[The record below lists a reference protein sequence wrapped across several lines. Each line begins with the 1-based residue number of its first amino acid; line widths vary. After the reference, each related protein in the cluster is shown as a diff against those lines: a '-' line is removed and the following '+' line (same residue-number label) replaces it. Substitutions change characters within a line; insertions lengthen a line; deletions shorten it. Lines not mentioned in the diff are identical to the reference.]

1 MPEDA
6 SKLTCEEFQNQ
17 LAELLASG
25 ADIANDPHAKTCE
38 GCCGFIR
45 DLYRIAENS
54 RHFRFGTDKFG
65 SDDWSEST

>member
-25 ADIANDPHAKTCE
+25 ADIANHPHARACDA
-38 GCCGFIR
+38 CCGFIR
-45 DLYRIAENS
+45 DLYRFAENFGS
-54 RHFRFGTDKFG
+54 RSDDLGG

>member
-6 SKLTCEEFQNQ
+6 SKLNCEAFQSQ
-17 LAELLASG
+17 LGELLASG
-25 ADIANDPHAKTCE
+25 ADIANRPHARACE

-54 RHFRFGTDKFG
+54 RQFRFGTHESDT
-65 SDDWSEST
+65 DDWSENT